1 MRTALIL
8 LAIQGALGAF
18 DTLYYHEWK
27 LCLPSRPH
35 ARLELALHGSR
46 DLAYTLLFGTI
57 GWLTWN
63 GALAWAFGGLLVVEI
78 AITLWDFV
86 EEDRTR
92 TLPAG
97 ERVMHAIMGIVY
109 GAFLARLLP
118 EVAGWLRRPTGFG
131 LADHG
136 ALAWLLTLMAAGVFL
151 SGLRDLVSARR
162 PAKRATFRA

>member
-1 MRTALIL
+1 MTTALVL

-18 DTLYYHEWK
+18 DTLYFHEWK
-27 LCLPSRPH
+27 LRLPSRPH

-63 GALAWAFGGLLVVEI
+63 GALVWLFGALLAVEI
-78 AITLWDFV
+78 VITLWDFV

-97 ERVMHAIMGIVY
+97 ERVMHAIMGIIY
-109 GAFLARLLP
+109 GAFLAHLLP
-118 EVAGWLRRPTGFG
+118 AVAGWARRPTGFAPANHG
-131 LADHG
+131 L
-136 ALAWLLTLMAAGVFL
+136 LAWLLTLMAAGVFL
-151 SGLRDLVSARR
+151 SGVRDLVSALR
-162 PAKRATFRA
+162 PAKETRSLV

>member
-1 MRTALIL
+1 MTTALVL

-27 LCLPSRPH
+27 LQLPSRPH

-63 GALAWAFGGLLVVEI
+63 GALVWVFGLLLAVEI
-78 AITLWDFV
+78 VITLWDFV

-109 GAFLARLLP
+109 GAFLAHLLP
-118 EVAGWLRRPTGFG
+118 AVAGWARRPTGFG
-131 LADHG
+131 LANHG
-136 ALAWLLTLMAAGVFL
+136 LLTWLLTLMAAGVFL
-151 SGLRDLVSARR
+151 SGVRDLASALRR
-162 PAKRATFRA
+162 AKRSPSLA